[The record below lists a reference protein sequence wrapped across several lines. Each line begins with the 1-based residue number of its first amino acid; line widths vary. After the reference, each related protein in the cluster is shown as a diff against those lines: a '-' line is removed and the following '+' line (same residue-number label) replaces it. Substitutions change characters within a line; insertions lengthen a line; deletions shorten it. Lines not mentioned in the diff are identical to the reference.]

1 MRRLLNFFFALVLVV
16 GTGGTEPRVNPE
28 PCGCGCCE
36 STKPVEPCGC
46 GMPSQPSPQ
55 RCGGKQLPA
64 TLAIARPATAPM
76 ETHREGRRTRTEA
89 KPWPTELPT
98 LASSGRDLEAA
109 PSCAFPSGE
118 SPPDTTAERL
128 ALLSCY
134 RI

>member
-28 PCGCGCCE
+28 PCGCCE

-76 ETHREGRRTRTEA
+76 ETLQEGRRTRTEA
-89 KPWPTELPT
+89 KPWPTELST
-98 LASSGRDLEAA
+98 LASSGPKPEAA
-109 PSCAFPSGE
+109 PSGAFPSSE
-118 SPPDTTAERL
+118 SPPETTAERL
-128 ALLSCY
+128 ALLSIY